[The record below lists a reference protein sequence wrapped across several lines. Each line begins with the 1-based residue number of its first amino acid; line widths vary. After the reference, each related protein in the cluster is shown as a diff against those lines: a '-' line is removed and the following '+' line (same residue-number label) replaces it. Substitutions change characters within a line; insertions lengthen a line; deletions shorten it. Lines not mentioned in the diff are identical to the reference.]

1 MNLNDFI
8 SFKLKKVSLSLI
20 LKMVLM
26 LLFCQPVYAI
36 DKVNILYNES
46 NISSRLFKK
55 QLIKALRSYDID
67 YSISDLD
74 RVADMHS
81 DEQQNNET
89 IFITIGSKA
98 LYTTWKQFSNKK
110 IFSLLVSQEKIKKIT
125 ASSPYANQLYGL
137 YLEQSL
143 NRQLLL
149 AQQLIPGIHS
159 IGFLTTPDNF
169 TELQKQLK
177 YSPIDAAFEIQT
189 VRDQKSLGRALSHII
204 QTSEL
209 LITLA
214 EPEIYNRS
222 SLRNILLSS
231 YRNNIPLLGLNKA
244 FVDAGCLAAVYTK
257 TELFAQE
264 TAEIITKAIV
274 NGELPKINYAKYYE
288 VSLNHKVARSLGL
301 YLQSEEKILFIM
313 HLKLA
318 EGSK

>member
-1 MNLNDFI
+1 M
-8 SFKLKKVSLSLI
+8 

-55 QLIKALRSYDID
+55 QLITALRSYDID
-67 YSISDLD
+67 YAISDLD
-74 RVADMHS
+74 RVTDVHF

-89 IFITIGSKA
+89 IFITLGSKA
-98 LYTTWKQFSNKK
+98 LYATWKKFSNKK

-169 TELQKQLK
+169 AELQKQLT

-214 EPEIYNRS
+214 KPEIYNRS

-231 YRNNIPLLGLNKA
+231 YRNNIPLIGLNKA
-244 FVDAGCLAAVYTK
+244 FVDAGCLAAVYT
-257 TELFAQE
+257 TSEQFAQE
-264 TAEIITKAIV
+264 TAGIVNKAIV
-274 NGELPKINYAKYYE
+274 GGTLAKINYAKYYE

-301 YLQSEEKILFIM
+301 YLQSEEKILSVM
-313 HLKLA
+313 HLKLE